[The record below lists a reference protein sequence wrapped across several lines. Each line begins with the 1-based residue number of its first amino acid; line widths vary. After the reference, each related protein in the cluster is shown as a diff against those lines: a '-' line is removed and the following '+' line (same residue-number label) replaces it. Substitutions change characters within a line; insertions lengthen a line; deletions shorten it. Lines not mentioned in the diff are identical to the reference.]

1 MDIISIV
8 LSGIAI
14 LLSVFSFVFQVIHN
28 RRESTLNA
36 FNDLQEQSLDKLYK
50 YTPKQIEEI
59 AQHFRSEEYKDISV
73 LLARIEHFCVGVNL
87 KIYDKN
93 VVRRLG
99 GSYIISTYNKMVPM
113 IEVKRKMFPTD
124 KHYDEYEKLA
134 TA

>member
-28 RRESTLNA
+28 RIESTLNA

-59 AQHFRSEEYKDISV
+59 AQKFRSEEYKDISV
-73 LLARIEHFCVGVNL
+73 LLARIEHFCVGVIL
-87 KIYDKN
+87 KIYDKI
-93 VVRRLG
+93 VFRRLG

-113 IEVKRKMFPTD
+113 IEVKRKMFPAD
-124 KHYDEYEKLA
+124 KHYDEYE
-134 TA
+134 